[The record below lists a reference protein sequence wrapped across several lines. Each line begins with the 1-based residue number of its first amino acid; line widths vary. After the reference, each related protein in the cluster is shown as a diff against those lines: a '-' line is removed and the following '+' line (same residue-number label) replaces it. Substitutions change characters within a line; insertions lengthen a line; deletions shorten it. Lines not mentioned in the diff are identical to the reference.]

1 MRAAQP
7 RLQATAALPLE
18 VSGAMSKECSGASRV
33 AGNPAAAPEP
43 HVRQL

>member
-18 VSGAMSKECSGASRV
+18 VSGAMRKEWFWLAT
-33 AGNPAAAPEP
+33 
-43 HVRQL
+43 RQGQIRRCA